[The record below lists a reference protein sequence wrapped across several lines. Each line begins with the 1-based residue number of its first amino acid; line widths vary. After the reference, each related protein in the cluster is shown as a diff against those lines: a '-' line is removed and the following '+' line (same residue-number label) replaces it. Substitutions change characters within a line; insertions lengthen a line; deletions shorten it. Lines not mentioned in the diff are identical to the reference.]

1 MINVSP
7 LYESKELKYLG
18 GREKHIKVPS
28 QLHKSHWDL
37 LCYFS
42 SKLILPTS
50 SIFKTNH
57 VTSLIFTLLRIV
69 NPLCSDR
76 AVAVYI
82 VQTCMYIYATGKQK
96 VKTRGCT
103 TMTMIIEAYKYG
115 EAHGRQPP
123 PSLLLLIT
131 VTTHNPLKTKKSDF
145 TYLKKK
151 AKEY

>member
-18 GREKHIKVPS
+18 GREKHMKVPS

-69 NPLCSDR
+69 NPQCSDR

-103 TMTMIIEAYKYG
+103 TLTMIIEAYKYLRTLNQG
-115 EAHGRQPP
+115 RHMGDSLPPIAHHRHHP
-123 PSLLLLIT
+123 
-131 VTTHNPLKTKKSDF
+131 
-145 TYLKKK
+145 
-151 AKEY
+151 